1 MAFKLES
8 NLSRHLNKLH
18 LKLYSP
24 SDHRLHVC
32 TQGRI
37 GIYDTNKEE
46 RPLSAQ
52 LGLAAPASAPPV
64 MEHFNSF
71 LEVPILAARTIG
83 GKYATISEESQNIPL
98 VDRGLV
104 QPDENLQNHAICTK
118 LSS

>member
-8 NLSRHLNKLH
+8 NLTRYLDN
-18 LKLYSP
+18 LKIVFSFRLSP
-24 SDHRLHVC
+24 TCLL
-32 TQGRI
+32 QGRI

-83 GKYATISEESQNIPL
+83 GKYATICEESQNIPL

>member
-1 MAFKLES
+1 MYFVS
-8 NLSRHLNKLH
+8 NIVK
-18 LKLYSP
+18 
-24 SDHRLHVC
+24 HRLHVC

-71 LEVPILAARTIG
+71 LEVPILAARTLG
-83 GKYATISEESQNIPL
+83 GKYATISEDSENAPH
-98 VDRGLV
+98 VD
-104 QPDENLQNHAICTK
+104 I
-118 LSS
+118 